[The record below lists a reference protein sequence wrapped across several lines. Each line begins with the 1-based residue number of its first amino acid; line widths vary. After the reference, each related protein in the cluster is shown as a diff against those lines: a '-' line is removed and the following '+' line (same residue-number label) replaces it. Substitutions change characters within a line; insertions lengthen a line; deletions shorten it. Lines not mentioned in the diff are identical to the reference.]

1 MYDFC
6 FHANIDYFSKLFNSM
21 RFSEDYTAACYR
33 ISNKHSVVDRILGE
47 HAVIDLYSSF
57 HRNLTEK

>member
-1 MYDFC
+1 
-6 FHANIDYFSKLFNSM
+6 M

-33 ISNKHSVVDRILGE
+33 ILNKHSVVDRILGE